1 MAVIKTFVNPMYW
14 FRKAWNRPTM
24 YENSYNNQLKLFYQK
39 VVQDYT
45 QYVILFFWKL
55 LDTKF
60 WLFVCIFD

>member
-39 VVQDYT
+39 VVQYYT
-45 QYVILFFWKL
+45 QYFILHPW
-55 LDTKF
+55 TY
-60 WLFVCIFD
+60 INY